1 MAVKLSPRN
10 ENFLSSERTME
21 LEHFC
26 KQYKE
31 WQKKLNDISFL
42 KGAPDVMVVD
52 TNTGD
57 PVGTLV
63 ELRDIYLRKIDMITQ
78 SASESDAVLAPYIL
92 KSVTEGLD
100 YNKLRVQTDVPCNQK
115 EFYRLRRKFF
125 YILSQ
130 KRG

>member
-1 MAVKLSPRN
+1 
-10 ENFLSSERTME
+10 ME

-42 KGAPDVMVVD
+42 KGTGDVMIVD
-52 TNTGD
+52 TSTGD
-57 PVGTLV
+57 PVGTIV
-63 ELRDIYLRKIDMITQ
+63 ELREMYLRKIDMVVT
-78 SASESDAVLAPYIL
+78 SATESDSVLAPYIL
-92 KSVTEGLD
+92 KAVTEGLD

-115 EFYRLRRKFF
+115 EFYRIRRRFF

-130 KRG
+130 KRN